1 MYNGFGNIVEMNIL
15 SKLLIYFGAY
25 HLISSVIL
33 YLSIRLFS
41 FESLRVQYSE
51 GGIEAIFSITEG
63 NYHFGMFITLIFA
76 AAAVLKGIELKNTE
90 EKFTLLRYIG
100 TIILVLAVIL
110 SVIYFTFLNL
120 LILFNPS
127 YF

>member
-1 MYNGFGNIVEMNIL
+1 MIMLVQYICMKIL
-15 SKLLIYFGAY
+15 TKLLVYSGAY
-25 HLISSVIL
+25 HLISSAFL
-33 YLSIRLFS
+33 YLAIRLFS
-41 FESLRVQYSE
+41 FESLRSQYSE
-51 GGIEAIFSITEG
+51 GGIEAIFTISAG

-76 AAAVLKGIELKNTE
+76 AAAVFKGIELKKTE
-90 EKFTLLRYIG
+90 EKITRLRYI
-100 TIILVLAVIL
+100 TNSALVLVVML